1 MRHKYVLVL
10 IMCVSLTMMPG
21 CWDQNLLKNISLVL
35 ASSIDQG
42 EDGDIKVSITYRK
55 VQPSQSAQQGGGS
68 GSYSTTVLTTEAPTL
83 RRARTDFGRMVD
95 QKIDISKMRIL
106 LIGDDFSKNNLL
118 PYLDVYYR
126 DPKSPLLAN
135 LAVVKG
141 GSSID
146 VINKLL
152 KEQLIVSD
160 YLNNLLTT
168 ASRGSQVTAG
178 NIQSIRSKMLQIGED
193 FTLPL
198 ILFDQ
203 SKQLIK
209 VAGVA
214 LFDDEVKSGELYGQD
229 AMLLNLMDNRIGKYA
244 NFTKK
249 IRNDMELEEN
259 NYVTIQVTKSK
270 RDIRIINS
278 DHRHVTIGLDFTF
291 NTSVIEYPK
300 DNLDNTKK
308 VNELNDRLSVIMT
321 KEAEKVI
328 STLQKANSDVLGL
341 GRKYRVK
348 HFEEYQK
355 MNWKTDYPQV
365 KIIPKVKVNI
375 TQTGIIN

>member
-1 MRHKYVLVL
+1 MRHKYVLTL
-10 IMCVSLTMMPG
+10 LMCVSLTMMPG

-35 ASSIDQG
+35 TSAIDQG
-42 EDGDIKVSITYRK
+42 EDDNAKVSITYRK
-55 VQPSQSAQQGGGS
+55 VQQSQSMQQGSS
-68 GSYSTTVLTTEAPTL
+68 GTYSTTVLTTNAPTL
-83 RRARTDFGRMVD
+83 RKAGTDFGRMVD
-95 QKIDISKMRIL
+95 QKIDMSKMRIL
-106 LIGDDFSKNNLL
+106 LIGDEFSQNQLL
-118 PYLDVYYR
+118 PYLDMFYR

-141 GSSID
+141 GSSIE

-160 YLNNLLTT
+160 YLNNLITT

-178 NIQSIRSKMLQIGED
+178 NIQSIRSKMLQTGED

-198 ILFDQ
+198 IVFDQ

-214 LFDDEVKSGELYGQD
+214 LFDNEKKTGELYGQD
-229 AMLLNLMDNRIGKYA
+229 AMLLNLMNNKIGKYA

-249 IRNDMELEEN
+249 IRNDMELKGN
-259 NYVTIQVTKSK
+259 NYITIQVTDLK
-270 RDIRIINS
+270 RDIRILNS
-278 DHRHVTIGLDFTF
+278 DHRNVTIGLDFEFKTA
-291 NTSVIEYPK
+291 VVEYPK
-300 DNLDNTKK
+300 DNLDSTKK
-308 VNELNDRLSVIMT
+308 IDELNKRLSAIFT

-328 STLQKANSDVLGL
+328 SVLQKSNSDVLSL

-348 HFEEYQK
+348 NYDEYVK
-355 MNWKTDYPQV
+355 MNWKTDYPNV
-365 KIIPKVKVNI
+365 KIIPKIKVNI
-375 TQTGIIN
+375 TETGITS